1 MKGVKGILLL
11 VVDYLESYIKI
22 IEKIFFSILLYNLL
36 FKKKIRI
43 AILKIFLQKK

>member
-22 IEKIFFSILLYNLL
+22 IEKIFFSIL